1 MHLSFALFRQRAT
14 AAALYAPLTELMQ
27 ALGLKRLSYGV
38 TVDKTYANGE
48 LTHEGKGIHR
58 PALEAGLADG
68 SIVSFNLGKG
78 QLMSAPDMVVAQV
91 NDARHGSADV
101 QVHVPLA
108 CLGLNALGQPLPEAD
123 AALVERRQRVQ
134 QLLNEVLL
142 LAQPECGWQH
152 ISPNAARGMT
162 HAQGSGSL
170 LPHETGCNSAYWAQQ
185 PWTQPRMLFPLN
197 WLSPAMLAALP
208 SPQASQQAT
217 MQATPNP
224 PLTLG
229 QRLQALLGADALQ
242 AISPTLTRVAVP
254 ADQLNAINDSLG
266 REGRLA
272 CWRACNRKSCCPR

>member
-1 MHLSFALFRQRAT
+1 MHLSFVLFRQRAT

-27 ALGLKRLSYGV
+27 ALGQKRLGYGV
-38 TVDKTYANGE
+38 VVDKSYTNGE
-48 LTHEGKGIHR
+48 LTHEGKGIRR

-78 QLMSAPDMVVAQV
+78 QLMSDPDLVVAYV
-91 NDARHGSADV
+91 NDARHGSAYV

-108 CLGLNALGQPLPEAD
+108 WLGLNALGQPLPEAD
-123 AALVERRQRVQ
+123 AALVERRLRMQ
-134 QLLNEVLL
+134 QLLDELLL

-152 ISPNAARGMT
+152 ISPNAAQGMT
-162 HAQGSGSL
+162 HAQGAASL
-170 LPHETGCNSAYWAQQ
+170 LPHETGCDSAYWAQQ
-185 PWTQPRMLFPLN
+185 PWTQPRMLFALN

-208 SPQASQQAT
+208 SPQTNPQASQQAT

-224 PLTLG
+224 TLTLG

-254 ADQLNAINDSLG
+254 AEQLNAINDSLG

-272 CWRACNRKSCCPR
+272 CWRA